1 MKALIASLIRSE
13 RAESAAEFAM
23 VLPLL
28 LLFLFGII
36 DVGRYMWALN
46 MAEKATQMGARYA
59 VVSDPVANVIKTD
72 FVSFGVPGG
81 DPVPT
86 TTFDSATCTNTGNC
100 TVSGTG
106 GVDNS
111 RDSTA
116 FTNIVTWMQKFDG
129 GIQPSNVTV
138 TYQNVGLGYS
148 GDPNGPNV
156 AALTTVA
163 VTGMQFQPMLLFG
176 GTITLPTVKA
186 SLTLED
192 GECSTTGDCGSSN

>member
-1 MKALIASLIRSE
+1 MKSLVASIVRNE
-13 RAESAAEFAM
+13 RAASAAEFAM

-36 DVGRYMWALN
+36 DVGRYLWTLN

-72 FVSFGVPGG
+72 FVNFGIAGG

-86 TTFDSATCTNTGNC
+86 NIFDKAVCTDVGNC
-100 TVSGTG
+100 TVTGTG
-106 GVDNS
+106 GIDAS
-111 RDSTA
+111 RNGNA
-116 FTNIVTWMQKFDG
+116 FTDIVAWMRRFD
-129 GIQPSNVTV
+129 PSVQATEVKV

-156 AALTTVA
+156 AALTTVELD
-163 VTGMQFQPMLLFG
+163 GLQFQPMVLFG
-176 GTITLPTVKA
+176 GSIALPPIKA

-192 GECSTTGDCGSSN
+192 AECSTTGDCGSSN